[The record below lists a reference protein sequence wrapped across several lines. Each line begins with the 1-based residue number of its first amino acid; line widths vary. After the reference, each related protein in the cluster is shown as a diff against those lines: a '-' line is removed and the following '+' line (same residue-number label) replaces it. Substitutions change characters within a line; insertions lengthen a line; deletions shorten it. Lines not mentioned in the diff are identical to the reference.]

1 MSIFDYVP
9 DKISSEHLYNFGFRN
24 VYERYGNDVGTKHK
38 NKVVWIKSG
47 GAPLFESLAFYPKPY
62 IGESIYNPMGIG
74 DSDRCEWDWISNYKL
89 IKEAQRGNRLLIQ
102 MTYSLLSPIWL
113 SIPIKTQLD
122 LKLILDDLKD
132 ASFFSKYHKYVVK

>member
-38 NKVVWIKSG
+38 NKVVWIKSS
-47 GAPLFESLAFYPKPY
+47 GAPLCASLSFYPKY
-62 IGESIYNPMGIG
+62 FKGESVYNPMGIG
-74 DSDRCEWDWISNYKL
+74 DSDICEWDWTSNDKL
-89 IKEAQRGNRLLIQ
+89 IKEAQKGNRLLIQ
-102 MTYSLLSPIWL
+102 MTHSLLSPIWL

-132 ASFFSKYHKYVVK
+132 ATFFSKYHKYVVK